1 MYHLVCMPC
10 AALVLFRSVDS
21 VRMAKEK
28 RIHTCVRILLS
39 AGGGY
44 SWFWKQLFDDLKVTL
59 TIATF
64 QDCEISI
71 QRQLSCPSA
80 SPSDCFC

>member
-39 AGGGY
+39 AGGGIHGFGNSY
-44 SWFWKQLFDDLKVTL
+44 LM
-59 TIATF
+59 I
-64 QDCEISI
+64 
-71 QRQLSCPSA
+71 
-80 SPSDCFC
+80 